1 MCVWAWGGGGGRE
14 GVEREREG
22 RERER
27 EREVDSACFLLEFL
41 FCVIT
46 PSLKQ
51 LFEWV
56 FFSFH
61 LKELLLFPEISS
73 DG

>member
-1 MCVWAWGGGGGRE
+1 MCGLGGGGGRE